1 MDNPRKM
8 IQRFANGIWS
18 IEFHMTM
25 IRTWALC
32 VAKHYDEHAESWFT
46 TQSKPSSER
55 ILAVRRVL
63 DDLARDVSAHI
74 VAPPNQTGAQ
84 WVLGVLELADGA
96 CTFAIHT
103 DNFFVSCD
111 CDSASDEDPFPVSSR
126 IITEESVETVC
137 QRHDYA
143 RIQRGLTEASRYAY
157 CAAVLATN
165 VTNAPS
171 GKAADEDEI
180 PPAPRKLPTRPPN
193 KAFQAW
199 QLRELLGISNQQEIA
214 NKMTEQGVPATQGQ
228 VSRWLAA
235 VEEWRTA
242 GGVMPE
248 LGSLNGKPQSVDP
261 DVLDMGAR
269 QDGLTPRQRPRRDSD
284 ADE

>member
-111 CDSASDEDPFPVSSR
+111 CDSASDEDPFPASSR
-126 IITEESVETVC
+126 IITEESVKAVC
-137 QRHDYA
+137 QRHDYE
-143 RIQRGLTEASRYAY
+143 RIQRGLKEASEYASR
-157 CAAVLATN
+157 AAALAQPGGGEQKEN
-165 VTNAPS
+165 GGKGRKPRVNARMLETIQQNMDAMGWNCRQWAEHLKCVKSSVVDTPAWKDLKM
-171 GKAADEDEI
+171 GRERMKAQRALDRRRRPKGSD
-180 PPAPRKLPTRPPN
+180 RK
-193 KAFQAW
+193 
-199 QLRELLGISNQQEIA
+199 
-214 NKMTEQGVPATQGQ
+214 
-228 VSRWLAA
+228 
-235 VEEWRTA
+235 
-242 GGVMPE
+242 
-248 LGSLNGKPQSVDP
+248 
-261 DVLDMGAR
+261 
-269 QDGLTPRQRPRRDSD
+269 RD
-284 ADE
+284 